1 MPDPKLPT
9 RVLLIAQSPADA
21 RRVLAILDH
30 CQAPRCE
37 CAWVATFPEAT
48 NRLSTT
54 VFDLAIWSVAA
65 DERDLDE
72 FRQTEAD
79 LPVVA
84 LITSPDEPAVQAAL
98 RQGADEAL
106 PRSELTSASLIRALH
121 RALSRAAFRVHQLE
135 RGSEVR
141 ERRWVKQAL
150 LVREAHAQQLVQ
162 LSRRLERVENHAAIL
177 TCAREAIEAV
187 IGLRRVWLYQ
197 LSRDGEYL
205 HLVLEDEGGDP
216 LEQHGEGR
224 CLRVAGDPMLEEI
237 VAGTDVVVIDDA
249 RTDPRTNKEIVQALG
264 NRTIVNVPVILS
276 GRTLGALGTGSF
288 GEEGVR
294 ILTPAERE
302 FLAALGSH
310 VAGALDRATVAAER
324 DRAQAALELFRLLVD
339 QSNDAFEVFDAMTG
353 KFLDANVR
361 GYSDLGYTR
370 DELLTLSL
378 CDIDP
383 TVTPETWPQRR
394 DALRRVKRL
403 TVSGIHRRKDGSI
416 FPVEVNVCWVESDRP
431 YLVAV
436 ARDVSA
442 RKQLEEQ
449 FRQSQKMEA
458 VGQLAGGIAH
468 DFNNLLCVISGYA
481 ELCLMRAEESDPAQR
496 MLTEISSAAEQAAR
510 LTGQLLAFSRQQ
522 VLAPTVLDLNGVVTQ
537 MRNMLRRL
545 IGEDV
550 LLTTVL
556 APELDRVRVDEG
568 QINQVIVNLAVNARD
583 AMPEGGCLTLETRNV
598 ERPAKGD
605 APARKGVLLSIADTG
620 AGMPPE
626 VRERIFEPFFTTKSI
641 GRGTGLGLAVVH
653 GIVQQSEGEIE
664 VMTEEGVGTT
674 FRIYLPAVAQIAL
687 RPANNPERPPGR
699 GTETLLLVEDEELVR
714 NFAARA
720 LTPFGYTII
729 KAASGVEALR
739 LAAAHPG
746 PIHLLITDVVMP
758 GMNGRAVAEA
768 LQARDPA
775 LRVLFLSGYTDDAVM
790 RHGIRQSEVAF
801 LQKPVSPKVLAA
813 KVREL
818 LDQSPST

>member
-1 MPDPKLPT
+1 MPDSNPPT
-9 RVLLIAQSPADA
+9 RVLFIEDSPTDA
-21 RRVLAILDH
+21 RLVLAVFDD
-30 CQAPRCE
+30 CQTPRCE
-37 CAWVATFPEAT
+37 CVRVATFPEAKI
-48 NRLSTT
+48 RLNTT
-54 VFDLAIWSVAA
+54 AFDVVVWRAGPDISG
-65 DERDLDE
+65 LDE
-72 FRQTEAD
+72 FRQAEPD
-79 LPVVA
+79 LPIVA
-84 LITSPDEPAVQAAL
+84 LLTSPEEAAVQAAL
-98 RQGADEAL
+98 QQGADEAL
-106 PRSELTSASLIRALH
+106 ATSEATPASLLGALLRA
-121 RALSRAAFRVHQLE
+121 RSRAAFRVRQHE
-135 RGSEVR
+135 RRSEV
-141 ERRWVKQAL
+141 EECRRLEQAL
-150 LVREAHAQQLVQ
+150 LVREAHAQQLIQ
-162 LSRRLERVENHAAIL
+162 LSRRLEQAETHAAIL
-177 TCAREAIEAV
+177 TCAREAIAAV

-216 LEQHGEGR
+216 LEQKGEGR

-237 VAGTDVVVIDDA
+237 VAGTNVVVVEDA

-264 NRTIVNVPVILS
+264 NRTIVNVPIILA

-288 GEEGVR
+288 GDEGVR
-294 ILTPAERE
+294 PLTPAERE

-310 VAGALDRATVAAER
+310 VAGALDRVTAAAER

-339 QSNDAFEVFDAMTG
+339 QSNDAFEVIDAMTG

-378 CDIDP
+378 YDIDP
-383 TVTPETWPQRR
+383 SVTPETWPQRR
-394 DALRRVKRL
+394 DALRRAKRL
-403 TVSGIHRRKDGSI
+403 TVSGLHRRKDGSI
-416 FPVEVNVCWVESDRP
+416 FPVEVNVCWVELDRL

-436 ARDVSA
+436 ARDVTE

-468 DFNNLLCVISGYA
+468 DFNNLLCVISGYT
-481 ELCLMRAEESDPAQR
+481 ELCLMRAEDSDPALK
-496 MLTEISSAAEQAAR
+496 MLTEISTAAEQAAR
-510 LTGQLLAFSRQQ
+510 LTRQLLAFSRQQ
-522 VLAPTVLDLNGVVTQ
+522 VLAPTVLDLNGVVMQT
-537 MRNMLRRL
+537 RNMLRRL

-556 APELDRVRVDEG
+556 APALHPVRVDEG

-583 AMPEGGCLTLETRNV
+583 AMPEGGRLTLETQNV
-598 ERPAKGD
+598 ERPAQVD
-605 APARKGVLLSIADTG
+605 TPARKAVLLSISDTG
-620 AGMPPE
+620 SGMPPE
-626 VRERIFEPFFTTKSI
+626 VRERIFEPFFTTKGV

-653 GIVQQSEGEIE
+653 GIVQQSDGEIE
-664 VMTEEGVGTT
+664 VVTEEGVGTT
-674 FRIYLPAVAQIAL
+674 FRVYLPAVAQVASL
-687 RPANNPERPPGR
+687 PASDPERPPRR

-714 NFAARA
+714 NFAAHA
-720 LTPFGYTII
+720 LTPFGYTIL
-729 KAASGVEALR
+729 KAENGREALQ
-739 LAAAHPG
+739 LATAHPG

-790 RHGIRQSEVAF
+790 RNGIRQSEVAF
-801 LQKPVSPKVLAA
+801 LQKPVSPKILAA

-818 LDQSPST
+818 LDQPPTR

>member
-1 MPDPKLPT
+1 MPDPKPT
-9 RVLLIAQSPADA
+9 IGVLLVERSPADA
-21 RRVLAILDH
+21 QRVLEVLDA
-30 CQAPRCE
+30 CRAPRCYY
-37 CAWVATFPEAT
+37 ATVATLPDAKLQLNT
-48 NRLSTT
+48 ST
-54 VFDLAIWSVAA
+54 FDVVVWSAAA
-65 DERDLDE
+65 DGTDLNE
-72 FRQTEAD
+72 FRQAEPC

-84 LITSPDEPAVQAAL
+84 LLSAQDELRVQEAL
-98 RQGADEAL
+98 QHGADETLAKGG
-106 PRSELTSASLIRALH
+106 LTPASLSRVLLRA
-121 RALSRAAFRVHQLE
+121 RARSAYRTRDLEPQSLVMELRRAEQALQ
-135 RGSEVR
+135 VR
-141 ERRWVKQAL
+141 ET
-150 LVREAHAQQLVQ
+150 HAQELVQ
-162 LSRRLERVENHAAIL
+162 LSHHLERAEIHADIL
-177 TCAREAIEAV
+177 ASARKAIEAV

-216 LEQHGEGR
+216 LEQQGEGR
-224 CLRVAGDPMLEEI
+224 RLLVAGDPMLEEI
-237 VAGTDVVVIDDA
+237 VAGTKVVVVEDA
-249 RTDPRTNKEIVQALG
+249 RTDPRTNKKIVQALG
-264 NRTIVNVPVILS
+264 NRTIVNVPIILA
-276 GRTLGALGTGSF
+276 GRTLGALGTGTF

-294 ILTPAERE
+294 PLTPMERE

-310 VAGALDRATVAAER
+310 VAAALDRVTAAAER
-324 DRAQAALELFRLLVD
+324 DRAVASLQLFRLLVD
-339 QSNDAFEVFDAMTG
+339 QSNDAFEVIDAMTG
-353 KFLDANVR
+353 RFLDANAR
-361 GYSDLGYTR
+361 GYSDVGYTR
-370 DELLTLSL
+370 DELLALSL
-378 CDIDP
+378 FDIDP

-394 DALRRVKRL
+394 DALRRAKRL
-403 TVSGIHRRKDGSI
+403 TVSGMHRRKDGSI
-416 FPVEVNVCWVESDRP
+416 FPVEVNVCWVELDRL

-436 ARDVSA
+436 ARDVTK

-458 VGQLAGGIAH
+458 VGQLAGGVAH

-481 ELCLMRAEESDPAQR
+481 ELCLMHAEESDPACK
-496 MLTEISSAAEQAAR
+496 MLTEICTAAEQAAR
-510 LTGQLLAFSRQQ
+510 LTRQLLAFSRQQ

-556 APELDRVRVDEG
+556 APELDPVRVDEG

-583 AMPEGGCLTLETRNV
+583 AMPEGGRLTLETRNV

-605 APARKGVLLSIADTG
+605 GPARKGVLLSIADTG

-626 VRERIFEPFFTTKSI
+626 VRERIFEPFFTTKGV

-653 GIVQQSEGEIE
+653 GIIQQSEGEIE
-664 VMTEEGVGTT
+664 VVTEEGMGTT
-674 FRIYLPAVAQIAL
+674 FRIYLPAVAPVASL
-687 RPANNPERPPGR
+687 PASDPERPPGR
-699 GTETLLLVEDEELVR
+699 GTETILLVEDEELVR
-714 NFAARA
+714 NFAAHA
-720 LTPFGYTII
+720 LTPFGYTIL
-729 KAASGVEALR
+729 KAASGREALQ
-739 LAAAHPG
+739 LAAAHAG

-758 GMNGRAVAEA
+758 GMNGRAVAET

-801 LQKPVSPKVLAA
+801 LQKPVSPKLLAA

-818 LDQSPST
+818 LDQSPSR